1 MSLGLP
7 ALAAWLAGS
16 LVVLIPVQRWMT
28 GCLQRLLA
36 WVLRSPRRA
45 LMAYAFLLFPGVC
58 LHETS
63 HWLAAR
69 LLGVRATSL
78 SLLPKLTRNGN
89 LRLGYVQTEAVD
101 PLRASLIG
109 AAPLVTGTAVLW
121 LLGAHVFAWDLFAL
135 AVVEGRP
142 EALLDGLQAVTQV
155 PWWGIWVY
163 LAIVV
168 SNTMVPSRADRAG
181 WGWIAVAALLV
192 GGGLLLFG
200 WGEEA
205 ASLAE
210 APLRAI
216 LTYLAAAFTLTAV
229 LDLLLGLPLWVL
241 EAATWRRG

>member
-7 ALAAWLAGS
+7 ALAGWFAAS
-16 LVVLIPVQRWMT
+16 LVVLIPLQRWMT
-28 GCLQRLLA
+28 GSLQRLLA
-36 WVLRSPRRA
+36 WLLRSPRGA
-45 LMAYAFLLFPGVC
+45 LMAYAFLLLPGVT

-69 LLGVRATSL
+69 LLGVRATSF

-89 LRLGYVQTEAVD
+89 LRLGYVQTEAAD

-109 AAPLVTGTAVLW
+109 AAPLMAGTAVLW
-121 LLGAHVFAWDLFAL
+121 LLGATVLSWGLFVQ
-135 AVVEGRP
+135 AVVDGRAG
-142 EALLDGLQAVTQV
+142 ALLDGLHAVTQV
-155 PWWGIWVY
+155 PWWGLWLY

-181 WGWIAVAALLV
+181 WGWIAAAALLI
-192 GGGLLLFG
+192 GGSLMLFG
-200 WGEEA
+200 WGEAA

-229 LDLLLGLPLWVL
+229 LDLLLGIPLWLL
-241 EAATWRRG
+241 EVAIRRRG